1 MEELKMKKAM
11 TREERYTMMIETP
24 VNKLIPK
31 LAVPTIISMLVTSI
45 YNMADT
51 FFVSQISTSASAA
64 VGIVFSIMAMIQAL
78 GFTLGMGSGNCI
90 SRTLGSRDDER
101 AERIAATGFITAL
114 IVGAALAIGG
124 ISMLDPLVRF
134 LGATE
139 TIVPYAKDYAFFI
152 LLAAPVM
159 MGSFVL
165 NNLLRAQGYAF
176 YSMIG
181 ITTGGI
187 LNMILDPILI
197 FGLDMGIRGAALATA
212 MSQCVSFGLL
222 LYQTSTREGCIR
234 MKLSK
239 FTPKLSMY
247 GPILHAGVPSLCRQG
262 LASVATI
269 VLNVAANP
277 FGDAAIAAMS
287 IVSRYMM
294 FINSALI
301 GFGQGF
307 QPVCGFNFGAKRF
320 DRVLESFWF
329 CLKVAVILLTTL
341 GAISFI
347 GAEQILTLF
356 RRDDLEVIA
365 IGTVA
370 LRFQCMTMPL
380 QAWIIMSNMLTQ
392 SIGYGFRASILSS
405 GRQGICLIPPL
416 LILPGMIG
424 LLGLQSAQAISDVL
438 TSLIAVVI
446 MVQVLGELK
455 TKANE
460 QAEKPLR
467 NIK

>member
-1 MEELKMKKAM
+1 MKKAM

-90 SRTLGSRDDER
+90 SRTLGSRDDEK
-101 AERIAATGFITAL
+101 AERIAATGFFTSL
-114 IVGAALAIGG
+114 IVGLILTVGG
-124 ISMLDPLVRF
+124 ITLLDPLVRF
-134 LGATE
+134 LGATD
-139 TIVPYAKDYAFFI
+139 TIAPYAKDYAFYI

-165 NNLLRAQGYAF
+165 NNLLRAQGYAV
-176 YSMIG
+176 YAMIG

-197 FGLDMGIRGAALATA
+197 FGFDLGIAGAALATA
-212 MSQCVSFGLL
+212 LSQCISFGILL
-222 LYQTSTREGCIR
+222 FQTATREGCIR
-234 MKLSK
+234 IKISK
-239 FTPKLSMY
+239 FTPAPSMY

-347 GAEQILTLF
+347 GAEQILTMF
-356 RRDDLEVIA
+356 RKDDLDVIA
-365 IGTVA
+365 IGTIA
-370 LRFQCMTMPL
+370 LRCQCVTMPL

-416 LILPGMIG
+416 LILPGIIG
-424 LLGLQSAQAISDVL
+424 ILGLQVSQAVSDVL

-446 MVQVLGELK
+446 MTSIIKELK
-455 TKANE
+455 EKCEE
-460 QAEKPLR
+460 QKNLS
-467 NIK
+467 KKTMD

>member
-1 MEELKMKKAM
+1 MKKAM

-31 LAVPTIISMLVTSI
+31 LAIPTIISMLVTSI

-64 VGIVFSIMAMIQAL
+64 VGIVFSVMAMIQAL

-114 IVGAALAIGG
+114 IVGVILAIGG

-134 LGATE
+134 LGATD
-139 TIVPYAKDYAFFI
+139 TIAPYAKDYAFYI
-152 LLAAPVM
+152 LLAAPIM

-165 NNLLRAQGYAF
+165 NNLLRSQGYAF

-197 FGLDMGIRGAALATA
+197 FGLDMGITGAALATA
-212 MSQCVSFGLL
+212 LSQCVSFGLL
-222 LYQTSTREGCIR
+222 LFQTATREGCIR
-234 MKLSK
+234 IKISK
-239 FTPKLSMY
+239 FTPKINMY

-341 GAISFI
+341 GTISFL

-365 IGTVA
+365 IGTTA
-370 LRFQCMTMPL
+370 LRFQCLTMPL

-416 LILPGMIG
+416 LILPGIIG
-424 LLGLQSAQAISDVL
+424 IMGLQMAQAISDVL

-446 MVQVLGELK
+446 MAQIIKELK
-455 TKANE
+455 GKAKE
-460 QAEKPLR
+460 QKNLS
-467 NIK
+467 KKTMD

>member
-1 MEELKMKKAM
+1 MKKAM

-64 VGIVFSIMAMIQAL
+64 VGIIFSIMAMIQAL

-114 IVGAALAIGG
+114 IVGAVLAIGG

-307 QPVCGFNFGAKRF
+307 QPVCGFNFEAKRF

-467 NIK
+467 NKK

>member
-1 MEELKMKKAM
+1 MKKAM

-64 VGIVFSIMAMIQAL
+64 VGIIFSIMAMIQAL